1 MTAEEVGPA
10 DETSQGES
18 GVVALEMK
26 RQAVIL
32 AFTVLTAAAIMAL
45 QADSTQI
52 DRAKMWAA
60 RGFKQLCIKTA
71 NYSLALS
78 DWAEKVYEQYRA

>member
-1 MTAEEVGPA
+1 MTAEEVEES
-10 DETSQGES
+10 DETSRRD
-18 GVVALEMK
+18 GVVAQEVK

-32 AFTVLTAAAIMAL
+32 AFTVLTAAAIMVI
-45 QADSTQI
+45 QADPTQI

-60 RGFKQLCIKTA
+60 RGFKQLCIKAA

-78 DWAEKVYEQYRA
+78 DWAEQVYEQHRA